1 MPDLPNR
8 RDREAELAVAIWLI
22 FRRLRSLPLDETGL
36 VRSLTTAM
44 TPPLIDTY
52 VAAARNL
59 PLPAGASEMIEESA
73 MSWANN
79 YAPALA
85 AEVVDSTVHR
95 IDPSQGPNQLETIL
109 SRQRAE
115 DIAVTETTRAI
126 TAAEAWVVLWMAQED
141 GQQPEKIWQTEHDA
155 KVCPVCRPLHNQNET
170 VWRQTS
176 PGGPPAHPRCRC
188 WLKYRRSA

>member
-8 RDREAELAVAIWLI
+8 RAREAELAVAIWLI
-22 FRRLRSLPLDETGL
+22 FRRYRSLPLDETGL
-36 VRSLTTAM
+36 IRDLSTVM
-44 TPPLIDTY
+44 VMPLADVY
-52 VAAARNL
+52 VDAARNM
-59 PLPAGASEMIEESA
+59 PLPTGAAEQTEETA
-73 MSWANN
+73 ISWASG
-79 YAPALA
+79 YAPTLA
-85 AEVVDSTVHR
+85 AEIVDGTAQR
-95 IDPSQGPNQLETIL
+95 IDPTQGPPQLETIL

-188 WLKYRRSA
+188 WLKYRRAA